1 MAAADLTVTAHR
13 SKVVSFSA
21 PYTSMNLGFI
31 YRKPKVN
38 FDTLAFLMPFSI
50 QVWILVLGCLF
61 LTSVALYVFGR
72 FSENKESMENA
83 GSSFYFAVASLFC
96 EVRWLIKNGFSY
108 LDFWCMRSALVIFM
122 YEFNQEKKYNS
133 QFTFD
138 LLSEVI
144 T

>member
-1 MAAADLTVTAHR
+1 M
-13 SKVVSFSA
+13 SNF
-21 PYTSMNLGFI
+21 GF
-31 YRKPKVN
+31 
-38 FDTLAFLMPFSI
+38 D
-50 QVWILVLGCLF
+50 
-61 LTSVALYVFGR
+61 
-72 FSENKESMENA
+72 
-83 GSSFYFAVASLFC
+83 C

-144 T
+144 MQVRSRIIISLNYSLIRELSVHFFLFSCLKTKSNLVLKIFATVPSYTSTKAVSGVSSDGRTLFLRPGRKVYFGL

>member
-1 MAAADLTVTAHR
+1 M
-13 SKVVSFSA
+13 SFSQIA
-21 PYTSMNLGFI
+21 
-31 YRKPKVN
+31 
-38 FDTLAFLMPFSI
+38 D
-50 QVWILVLGCLF
+50 
-61 LTSVALYVFGR
+61 
-72 FSENKESMENA
+72 
-83 GSSFYFAVASLFC
+83 C